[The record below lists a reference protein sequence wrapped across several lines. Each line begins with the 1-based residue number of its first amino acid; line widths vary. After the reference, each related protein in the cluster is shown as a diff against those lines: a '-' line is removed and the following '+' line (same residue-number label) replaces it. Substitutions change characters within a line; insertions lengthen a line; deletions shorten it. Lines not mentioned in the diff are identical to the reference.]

1 MHMLGKSMK
10 NVVIIITLFLI
21 PSMVWAKTVSAKNE
35 VTADFGP
42 NTMAVL
48 GALESETGIVHTPDT
63 PSVKPDDTAV
73 KPDSKPEPTPEPEP
87 TPTPAPTPKKLSA
100 GEQKI
105 QEMLKKNREKVA
117 EDQGLKLNDGEGG
130 ADLVAKAREKTK
142 TDAKNAPA
150 ENSSD
155 DNKEAAR
162 PGESLRDQYLR
173 NLSNLKRKNQETL
186 KSMRAQVQD
195 TYARWKEKQ
204 QEFLKNLET
213 YKENTIP
220 VQSFGSSAPQGSF
233 AKKSKKISLSSA
245 NVNTSDVWLIPR
257 AFEVPVRDQAKRPTC
272 AAFAGVR
279 AHELLLAQ
287 NGIDVDLSEQYFYW
301 VSKPNCAS
309 RPCSDKGSWVLE
321 ALEQTHTKG
330 KSIPKEQD
338 CPYVDTSLPGNET
351 QIPMSNSC
359 TGRGVAQA
367 KEYYPLNSQAEIKS
381 TLEQNIPVMAGFT
394 LTPNFYTTKGL
405 VTLADSNLAGATD
418 SHAAGHA
425 LIIVG
430 HMKLGEKYKSEGS
443 LCYIVSNS
451 WSEGWGAGG
460 HACLTEAWVKKN
472 LIPRALMA
480 LRSLDISN

>member
-1 MHMLGKSMK
+1 MLSKSLK
-10 NVVIIITLFLI
+10 NVIIIGTMLLT
-21 PSMVWAKTVSAKNE
+21 PSWICAKTLSAKSD
-35 VTADFGP
+35 VTADFGS

-48 GALESETGIVHTPDT
+48 GALEAETGVVHTPDPT
-63 PSVKPDDTAV
+63 PSKPDDAVVKPDMT
-73 KPDSKPEPTPEPEP
+73 PEP
-87 TPTPAPTPKKLSA
+87 TPTERPEATPTPTPEPTPKKLSA

-105 QEMLKKNREKVA
+105 QEMLKKNREKIA
-117 EDQGLKLNDGEGG
+117 ENQGLKMEDGESG

-142 TDAKNAPA
+142 TDVKNAPTPTEDA
-150 ENSSD
+150 QTANAS
-155 DNKEAAR
+155 
-162 PGESLRDQYLR
+162 GGSLRDQYLK
-173 NLSNLKRKNQETL
+173 NLSNLKQKNKDTL
-186 KSMRAQVQD
+186 KSMRSQVQD

-204 QEFLKNLET
+204 QEFLKNLKY

-220 VQSFGSSAPQGSF
+220 LQSLSSSAPQGSF
-233 AKKSKKISLSSA
+233 AKKSKSLVLSSA
-245 NVNTSDVWLIPR
+245 KASTQDVWLIPR

-272 AAFAGVR
+272 AAFAGIR

-301 VSKPNCAS
+301 VSKPNCAT
-309 RPCSDKGSWVLE
+309 RPCNDKGSWVLE
-321 ALEQTHTKG
+321 ALEQTHNQG

-351 QIPMSNSC
+351 QIPMSGGC

-367 KEYYPLNSQAEIKS
+367 KEYYPLNSQAEIKA

-394 LTPNFYTTKGL
+394 LTPNFYTTKGI
-405 VTLADSNLAGATD
+405 VTLAESNLAGATD
-418 SHAAGHA
+418 SHAGGHA

-430 HMKLGEKYKSEGS
+430 HMKLGEKYQNEGT

-480 LRSLDISN
+480 LRSIDMAN